1 MPDDLDDLYREV
13 ILDHS
18 KHPRNFRVID
28 GATRTAEGH
37 NRLCGDKL
45 TLYLKL
51 EDGIIRDASFQ
62 GKGCAIDTAAA
73 SMMTEI
79 LRGKSVEQVQTVFD
93 RFHTM
98 LTAPSDTE
106 TTETIGDAS
115 LGKLA
120 AFRGVRKFPVRVK
133 CATLPWH
140 TLQSALQQSDAPAS
154 TE

>member
-1 MPDDLDDLYREV
+1 MPDELDDLYREV

-18 KHPRNFRVID
+18 KRPRNFRVIQD
-28 GATRTAEGH
+28 ATATAEGH
-37 NRLCGDKL
+37 NRLCGDRL

-51 EDGIIRDASFQ
+51 DNGVIADASFQ

-79 LRGKSVEQVQTVFD
+79 LRGKTLAQAQAVFD

-98 LTAPSDTE
+98 LTAPSDSE
-106 TTETIGDAS
+106 TTETIDDAS

-140 TLQSALQQSDAPAS
+140 TFQAALKQSDGPAS

>member
-18 KHPRNFRVID
+18 KHPRNFRAMTD
-28 GATRTAEGH
+28 ATRTAEGH
-37 NRLCGDKL
+37 NRLCGDRL
-45 TLYLKL
+45 TLYLKV
-51 EDGIIRDASFQ
+51 EDGVIRDVSFQ

-79 LRGKSVEQVQTVFD
+79 LRGKTLEQVQAVFE

-98 LTAPSDTE
+98 LTAPSDSATSE
-106 TTETIGDAS
+106 TMDDAS

-140 TLQSALQQSDAPAS
+140 TLQAALERRDTPAS

>member
-28 GATRTAEGH
+28 NATATAEGH
-37 NRLCGDKL
+37 NRLCGDRL
-45 TLYLKL
+45 TLYLKI
-51 EDGIIRDASFQ
+51 DNGIIRDASFQ

-79 LRGKSVEQVQTVFD
+79 LRGKTVEQVQTVFD

-98 LTAPSDTE
+98 LTAASDGE
-106 TTETIGDAS
+106 TTETMDDTS

-140 TLQSALQQSDAPAS
+140 TLQAALHPSDGPAS